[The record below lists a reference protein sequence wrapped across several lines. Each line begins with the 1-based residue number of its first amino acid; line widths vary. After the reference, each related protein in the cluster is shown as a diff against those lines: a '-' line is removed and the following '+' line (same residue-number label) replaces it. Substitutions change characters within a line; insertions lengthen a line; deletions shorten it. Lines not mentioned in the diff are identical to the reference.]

1 MHISR
6 LSKVSMGAAAIALCA
21 VPVMAENA
29 RDMRFIVGMK
39 SSPATSI
46 LKQRGFEFKD
56 DKDQGATRHTYWW
69 SDENDNCLHV
79 RSMSGVIIGVEDA
92 SKGDCNEGGGGNT
105 AAIVGAAAGAA
116 LIAAILAGKKK
127 DKDHTDK
134 YSTQDERDFYDS
146 GFYDGSHGNAFHNPR
161 GSSAYVDGY
170 AEGSKHRETHES
182 KVRIDD
188 LTNARAAGG
197 MTQMENR
204 GFTQVDN
211 FTSGNTRYS
220 IQWRPQSEQCVQITI
235 ADGRFRD
242 LRDIG
247 QHPKCRGGGYQSA
260 SSGPVMFSD
269 VVGRSGS
276 RARDMLGDRG
286 FKRVDRIESGD
297 TIYSVMWREASRQC
311 LQLMVNHGRATDIR
325 DIQTHP
331 NCR

>member
-1 MHISR
+1 MRGSR
-6 LSKVSMGAAAIALCA
+6 LSVGSLGVAALALCS

-29 RDMRFIVGMK
+29 RDMRFIVGLK
-39 SSPATSI
+39 SSPATQI
-46 LKQRGFEFKD
+46 LKQRGFEFKA
-56 DKDQGATRHTYWW
+56 DKDQANTRHTYWW
-69 SDENDNCLHV
+69 SKENDNCLHV
-79 RSMSGVIIGVEDA
+79 RSMSGVVVGVDDA
-92 SKGDCNEGGGGNT
+92 SDRDCKEGGGGST
-105 AAIVGAAAGAA
+105 AAVVGVAAGAA

-127 DKDHTDK
+127 DKDHNEK

-161 GSSAYVDGY
+161 GSAAYVDGF
-170 AEGSKHRETHES
+170 AEGSRHRETHES
-182 KVRIDD
+182 KVGFSD

-211 FTSGNTRYS
+211 FVSGTTRYS
-220 IQWRPQSEQCVQITI
+220 IQWRPQSSQCVQITI
-235 ADGRFRD
+235 ADGRFKD

-247 QHPKCRGGGYQSA
+247 QHPKCAGGGYQSA
-260 SSGPVMFSD
+260 SSGPAMFSD
-269 VVGRSGS
+269 VVGYSGS

-286 FKRVDRIESGD
+286 FKRVDRFGD
-297 TIYSVMWREASRQC
+297 DNTRYSIMWRAQSRQC
-311 LQLMVNHGRATDIR
+311 LQLMVVDGRAADIR